1 MTPYRAIAKVGW
13 SRRRFLAAAGA
24 MATGGAVL
32 SPLEAREKTED
43 DWVDVNASIGQWP
56 LRRLPLDAPD
66 RLAAKLRQ
74 LGASQAWIGTLEGI
88 LSKDIPAA
96 NQRLAAVCR
105 QHTAFH
111 WVPFGS
117 INPALPSWERELDR
131 CKHTHRM
138 GGIRLHPS
146 YHGYALNDSRF
157 HALLAKAAHL
167 QLIVQI
173 VWIMEDE
180 RMMHPR
186 LRVDPVDITP
196 LMDAIRATPGL
207 RLVILNGLRTLKG
220 PQLLKLMAAGNVS
233 IDIAMLEG
241 VAGLETLLGQV
252 PSNRLLMGTHAPL
265 FYPESTALKLKE
277 SELPAQARRH
287 LLRENA
293 RQLLRFS
300 NTPAPG

>member
-1 MTPYRAIAKVGW
+1 MTLSQTQAKEGW
-13 SRRRFLAAAGA
+13 SRRRFLTVTGA
-24 MATGGAVL
+24 MAAGGTVL
-32 SPLEAREKTED
+32 APLEARERTED

-74 LGASQAWIGTLEGI
+74 LGVSQAWIGTLEGV

-96 NQRLAAVCR
+96 NQRLAAACH
-105 QHTAFH
+105 QNSAFH

-117 INPALPSWERELDR
+117 INPTLPSWEHELDR

-157 HALLAKAAHL
+157 HALLARAARL
-167 QLIVQI
+167 QLVVQI
-173 VWIMEDE
+173 AWIMEDE

-186 LRVDPVDITP
+186 LRVDPVDLAP
-196 LMDAIRATPGL
+196 LMDTLRAAPGL

-241 VAGLETLLGQV
+241 VAGLETLLGQL

-265 FYPESTALKLKE
+265 FYPESTLLKLKE

-300 NTPAPG
+300 DTPAPG